1 MAAVKVGG
9 SVTFVDAYAVE
20 HVALVTAVWG
30 IPDSL
35 PAINVV
41 HVSEDE
47 SRTDQYG
54 RQTVHNTSVVHE
66 SKQSAHGMFW
76 K

>member
-9 SVTFVDAYAVE
+9 SVTFVDAYAVPHE
-20 HVALVTAVWG
+20 ALVTAVWG
-30 IPDSL
+30 SPESL

-41 HVSEDE
+41 YVSEDE